1 MRFKDLKI
9 RTRLSIIIGGFVA
22 LAFIIFGITVST
34 NVEKRMLDTTDYWMV
49 NQLDDIAQIVNLELQ
64 GNKEKVQLV
73 LPLAHKYL
81 QEQGAIEEMANEE
94 ITFSAINQE
103 SKAITNISV
112 NAWYIGGKKLQNS
125 TEFVDF
131 LTSTGISTATIFQK
145 TPLGYLR
152 ISTNVRNADGS
163 RAIGTY
169 IPFTSPVV
177 QAIEKGE
184 AYSGRAWVVND
195 WYVTAYEPITFDGEI
210 KGMLYVGIPEKNLP
224 QLSSLINSK
233 RFFSTG
239 YAYMV
244 ASDGTLLIH
253 PNSVGSSI
261 KDENF
266 FHEMLNNKS
275 GQVFRQEYVWQG
287 EKKVQYVKYLNN
299 LDVFIS
305 TNFYEKEMN
314 AELIH
319 LRLVVFVAVFF
330 WAIISVIIL
339 QFVLRP
345 VVNALRTGVNL
356 AKQVS
361 QGDLTA
367 KVNIYQRDEIGELA
381 DALRGMVSQLSQM
394 AMTIKT
400 TAEGIAG
407 ASNEVNSASQQLSQ
421 GASEQAS
428 SVEEVSSSMEEM
440 AANIQQTTDNARHSE
455 KVVEKALEEIGKLAH
470 AGNDSLASIKAIA
483 EKINIINDIAFQTNI
498 LALNA
503 AVEAARAGEQ
513 GKGFAVVAAEV
524 RKLAER
530 SKIAADEIVS
540 LAATSVHYTELASEA
555 MGRVAPE
562 IANTVKLTQEI
573 AAASAE
579 QSAGTDQINSAIQQ
593 LNHVTQQNA
602 AASEEMATSAE
613 ELSSQA
619 EQLREVIG
627 FFKLD
632 ATSTGKSYV
641 KTEQKKIEKKG
652 TAPGKPEELKT
663 AKEQPK
669 KGIVLRGFSSDTG
682 DTEYEHF

>member
-1 MRFKDLKI
+1 
-9 RTRLSIIIGGFVA
+9 
-22 LAFIIFGITVST
+22 
-34 NVEKRMLDTTDYWMV
+34 
-49 NQLDDIAQIVNLELQ
+49 
-64 GNKEKVQLV
+64 
-73 LPLAHKYL
+73 
-81 QEQGAIEEMANEE
+81 
-94 ITFSAINQE
+94 
-103 SKAITNISV
+103 
-112 NAWYIGGKKLQNS
+112 
-125 TEFVDF
+125 
-131 LTSTGISTATIFQK
+131 
-145 TPLGYLR
+145 
-152 ISTNVRNADGS
+152 
-163 RAIGTY
+163 
-169 IPFTSPVV
+169 
-177 QAIEKGE
+177 
-184 AYSGRAWVVND
+184 
-195 WYVTAYEPITFDGEI
+195 
-210 KGMLYVGIPEKNLP
+210 
-224 QLSSLINSK
+224 
-233 RFFSTG
+233 
-239 YAYMV
+239 
-244 ASDGTLLIH
+244 
-253 PNSVGSSI
+253 
-261 KDENF
+261 
-266 FHEMLNNKS
+266 
-275 GQVFRQEYVWQG
+275 
-287 EKKVQYVKYLNN
+287 
-299 LDVFIS
+299 
-305 TNFYEKEMN
+305 MN

-345 VVNALRTGVNL
+345 VVNALRTGVDL

-367 KVNIYQRDEIGELA
+367 KVEIFQRDEIGELA

-513 GKGFAVVAAEV
+513 GKGFAVVTAEV

-540 LAATSVHYTELASEA
+540 LASTSVHYTELASEA

-641 KTEQKKIEKKG
+641 KTEQTKIEKKE
-652 TAPGKPEELKT
+652 TPSGKPEELKT
-663 AKEQPK
+663 ADEQPK
-669 KGIVLRGFSSDTG
+669 KGIVLKGFSSDTG

>member
-1 MRFKDLKI
+1 
-9 RTRLSIIIGGFVA
+9 
-22 LAFIIFGITVST
+22 
-34 NVEKRMLDTTDYWMV
+34 MLDTTDYWMV

-103 SKAITNISV
+103 SKAITTINV
-112 NAWYIGGKKLQNS
+112 NAWYINGKKLQNS

-131 LTSTGISTATIFQK
+131 MTSTGISTATIFQK

-210 KGMLYVGIPEKNLP
+210 KGMLYVGVPEKNLP

-345 VVNALRTGVNL
+345 VVNALRTGVDL

-367 KVNIYQRDEIGELA
+367 KVEIYQRDEIGELA

-540 LAATSVHYTELASEA
+540 LASTSVHYTELASEA

-641 KTEQKKIEKKG
+641 KTEQTKIEKKE
-652 TAPGKPEELKT
+652 TPSGKPEELKT
-663 AKEQPK
+663 ADEQPK
-669 KGIVLRGFSSDTG
+669 KGIVLKGFSSDTG